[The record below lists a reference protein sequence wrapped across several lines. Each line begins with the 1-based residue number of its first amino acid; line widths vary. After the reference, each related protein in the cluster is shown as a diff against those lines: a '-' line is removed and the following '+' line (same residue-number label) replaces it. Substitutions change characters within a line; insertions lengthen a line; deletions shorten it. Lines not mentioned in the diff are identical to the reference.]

1 MRTPLALIVPLA
13 LVAACSSGGGD
24 KQSLETTTTPTTAA
38 TSAGPTPTS
47 PGVPNT
53 ATTKAP
59 GATATSAATTAT
71 TAGTT
76 TSTAPVAPLSTKA
89 PGTTAPSKATAPGD
103 YTYSSSGTVTIGT
116 TPQDAKGTQTLTV
129 SPLKNGIQHSTI
141 HSDSTGDTEEDV
153 VVRDTGSYAASLK
166 LTSPAFTKEF
176 RPAVPVLLMPDPA
189 AVGKTWSWSVT
200 STDGATHASATN
212 KLLRKETLAIGGKQ
226 VATVVLQTH
235 LVLSGDVTYDAQ
247 LTTWWAPDYRLPV
260 KTHTVGK
267 GMYSG
272 IPFKTD
278 VTAVMSSV
286 APH

>member
-13 LVAACSSGGGD
+13 LVAACSSGSGGNR
-24 KQSLETTTTPTTAA
+24 QSLEA
-38 TSAGPTPTS
+38 TSAPTTSASSAAPAPTS
-47 PGVPNT
+47 SDVPNT

-59 GATATSAATTAT
+59 AAAATTART
-71 TAGTT
+71 SGTT
-76 TSTAPVAPLSTKA
+76 TSTAAVAPLSTKA
-89 PGTTAPSKATAPGD
+89 PGTTAPSKATAAGD
-103 YTYSSSGTVTIGT
+103 YTYTSSGTVTIGT
-116 TPQDAKGTQTLTV
+116 SPQDAKGSQTLTI

-141 HSDSTGDTEEDV
+141 HSDSTGDTEEDI

-176 RPAVPVLLMPDPA
+176 RPATPVLLMPDPA
-189 AVGKTWSWSVT
+189 AVGKSWSWAVT
-200 STDGATHASATN
+200 STDGATHATGTN
-212 KLLRKETLAIGGKQ
+212 KLIRKETLTIGGKKIP
-226 VATVVLQTH
+226 TVVLQTH
-235 LVLSGDVTYDAQ
+235 LVLTGDVSYDAQ

-278 VTAVMSSV
+278 ITAVMTSV
-286 APH
+286 KPH